1 MKKMTISQFHRW
13 FLFDG
18 SLGGL
23 SGIALYVMAS
33 KLLSVSI
40 SWSAIPWIF
49 VLCGGLYL
57 IAQLVI
63 DEWHVRKIDSE

>member
-1 MKKMTISQFHRW
+1 MNKMTISQFHRW

-23 SGIALYVMAS
+23 SCVALYVMACQ
-33 KLLSVSI
+33 LLSAPI
-40 SWSAIPWIF
+40 SWSAIPWCF

-63 DEWHVRKIDSE
+63 NELNNRNTDSE

>member
-1 MKKMTISQFHRW
+1 MNKMTISQFHRW

-23 SGIALYVMAS
+23 SGVALYAMACQ
-33 KLLSVSI
+33 LLSISI
-40 SWSAIPWIF
+40 SWSAMPWIF

-63 DEWHVRKIDSE
+63 NELNVRNIDSE

>member
-23 SGIALYVMAS
+23 SGVALYAMACQ
-33 KLLSVSI
+33 LLSAPI
-40 SWSAIPWIF
+40 SWSAISWFF

-57 IAQLVI
+57 IAQLAI
-63 DEWHVRKIDSE
+63 DELNFRNIDSE

>member
-1 MKKMTISQFHRW
+1 MKKMTISQFHHW

-23 SGIALYVMAS
+23 SGVTLYAMACQLFS
-33 KLLSVSI
+33 ISI
-40 SWSAIPWIF
+40 SWSAMPWIF

-63 DEWHVRKIDSE
+63 NELNARNIDSE